1 MKKPGIIFL
10 LSLTFIILSSCK
22 KDINGPNNVIIDQQK
37 NLVAVTG
44 YFVKNGVH
52 STHIVLVDFYNPKN
66 YKIITDTTMRAVEPR
81 FSNDKRKILFGDMF
95 HYGYDAGVGLV
106 LYDLMNDT
114 FLPLYYRIV
123 SFVPPVW
130 NYDDTGIYYSVYMGG
145 LLFYLF
151 SIQASESLHGGQDFL
166 PDWPVGL
173 KGQDTIIVFAYKDG
187 KPGFYL
193 ADLNGNYLGTID
205 NPHLELI
212 NRNGINK
219 KAAYNPNWNDK
230 LGLFVYAQSDSTIP
244 GYKISVTNLDGS
256 YYRSYTSGEYIDD
269 HPVWGP
275 EGRYILF
282 DRSYDVHSQPLN
294 YRIML
299 IDRETG
305 IVENFLKP
313 GDIPG
318 SLGFRYPD
326 Y

>member
-1 MKKPGIIFL
+1 MKKLFILCFL
-10 LSLTFIILSSCK
+10 SITVISLLSCK
-22 KDINGPNNVIIDQQK
+22 KDINGPNNNGFNVHPE

-44 YFVKNGVH
+44 YFEKNGVH
-52 STHIVLVDFYNPKN
+52 STHIVLVDFYNLKN

-81 FSNDKRKILFGDMF
+81 FSNDKRKIVFGDYY
-95 HYGYDAGVGLV
+95 HYAFDAGAGLV

-123 SFVPPVW
+123 SDVPPVW
-130 NYDDTGIYYSVYMGG
+130 NYDDTGIYYNVYMGG

-166 PDWPVGL
+166 PYWPVGL

-193 ADLNGNYLGTID
+193 ADLNGNYLSTIN
-205 NPHLELI
+205 NPYFELI
-212 NRNGINK
+212 QVNSVTK
-219 KAAYNPNWNDK
+219 KGVTNLNWNDK
-230 LGLFVYAQSDSTIP
+230 YGLFVYSEIDSSVD
-244 GYKISVTNLDGS
+244 GRKISVTNLDGS
-256 YYRSYTSGEYIDD
+256 YYRSYTSGDYNDD

-275 EGRYILF
+275 ESRYILF
-282 DRSYDVHSQPLN
+282 ERKHKSPLG

-305 IVENFLKP
+305 TVQDFLKP